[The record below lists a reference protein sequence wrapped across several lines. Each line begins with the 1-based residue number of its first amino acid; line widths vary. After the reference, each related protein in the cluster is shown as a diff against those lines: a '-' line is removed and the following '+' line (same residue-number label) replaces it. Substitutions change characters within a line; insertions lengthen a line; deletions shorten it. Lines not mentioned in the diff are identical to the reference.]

1 LSNVILNGLLSN
13 SHASSKGL
21 LNIYQINITR
31 HERSK
36 RVAVEANVNGTA
48 ALDPSGGYYNSTW
61 VFKMIITM

>member
-1 LSNVILNGLLSN
+1 
-13 SHASSKGL
+13 L